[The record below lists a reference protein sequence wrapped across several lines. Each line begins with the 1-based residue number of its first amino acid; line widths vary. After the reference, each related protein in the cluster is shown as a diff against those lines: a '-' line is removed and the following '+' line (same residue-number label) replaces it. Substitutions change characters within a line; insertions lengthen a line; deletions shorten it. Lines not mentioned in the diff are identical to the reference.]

1 MIPATVLFLSEMPSA
16 RTERSVPHIWC
27 ESVSDRSPRNGRHH
41 RIRIFHGTGC
51 DGGGVTGIAQPV
63 LIRIVHM
70 HRNAIFTHDP
80 SYVESPSYQSWERG
94 KKKNQPQFLSLMHN
108 KWAKLTT
115 HFRLDGARIILQ
127 RTRHDKQSTQTRT
140 HKIDSRKECHE

>member
-1 MIPATVLFLSEMPSA
+1 MIPATVLFLSETSPT
-16 RTERSVPHIWC
+16 RTKRSVPHIWS
-27 ESVSDRSPRNGRHH
+27 ESVSDRSPRNGMHH

-70 HRNAIFTHDP
+70 DRNSTFSTHDP
-80 SYVESPSYQSWERG
+80 SYVESPSYQSWE
-94 KKKNQPQFLSLMHN
+94 KKRDQPRFFSIMHN
-108 KWAKLTT
+108 EWGKLTT
-115 HFRLDGARIILQ
+115 HIRLDGARIILQ

-140 HKIDSRKECHE
+140 SKINGCKECHE